1 MGHTD
6 GKFEKQR
13 TKNTCFMAS
22 WMELAPSAVIV
33 EFRSLFAHHDKLT
46 LVGFDD
52 DNEVAHMRARD
63 GTFVIFDM
71 LKAEARGALLDDDAA
86 VKFFARIIKG
96 LTHCDNTMQV
106 EFSQPFCNLK
116 RRDETLFDEVM
127 KLLGN
132 MYKDSDTP
140 LWNKIMDAL
149 GVKGESCYLVRGE
162 DDGK

>member
-1 MGHTD
+1 
-6 GKFEKQR
+6 
-13 TKNTCFMAS
+13 MAS
-22 WMELAPSAVIV
+22 WVDAAPPAVRD
-33 EFRSLFAHHDKLT
+33 EFRSLFMHHDRLKVT
-46 LVGFDD
+46 YFDD
-52 DNEVAHMRARD
+52 HNETVHMRTLD
-63 GTFVIFDM
+63 GTFVMFDI